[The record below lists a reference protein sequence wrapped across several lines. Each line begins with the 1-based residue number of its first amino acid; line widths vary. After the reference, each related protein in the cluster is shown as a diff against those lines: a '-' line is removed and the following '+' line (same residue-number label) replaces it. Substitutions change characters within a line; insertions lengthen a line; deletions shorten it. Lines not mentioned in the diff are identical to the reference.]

1 MNNYVNNKWIYGLIW
16 LAVIA
21 VIVWI
26 IAGTSESTSDD
37 MQVNQQTYTVEPSV
51 QQESASQQAQ
61 KTETG
66 YYYVKAENEVV
77 KVYWVDESGE
87 HLHLET
93 SIAYSLLS
101 VEDQELLNEGV
112 KLETDEELARFI
124 ENFDS

>member
-26 IAGTSESTSDD
+26 IAGTSENTSDD